1 MERSLVAAANYSR
14 TRECILSG
22 NNNKHRHEKATET
35 MMPHATMVAP
45 ACPCHLCLSVV
56 TCNSNREQE
65 FRIFA
70 KWKCVC
76 FAGQESKCTFWWVLS
91 VRCQLQLTCH
101 WPRGEWVCVSCVYP
115 GTTPNGHA
123 KKSCTRQIDYAAT
136 ETCAINLSAKGLPW
150 LALRHCK
157 SSEMLPSHECNWSQ
171 VQRWLNSIISLVKG
185 RKVLGGGRGSSR
197 FETLMAGSHAKCS
210 GASFCLQQNKVNLLR

>member
-1 MERSLVAAANYSR
+1 MRMPQKRWCHTQQWKHLPAA
-14 TRECILSG
+14 CQ
-22 NNNKHRHEKATET
+22 
-35 MMPHATMVAP
+35 
-45 ACPCHLCLSVV
+45 LCLSVV

-76 FAGQESKCTFWWVLS
+76 FAGQESKSTFWWVLS

-101 WPRGEWVCVSCVYP
+101 WPRGQWECVSCVYP

-150 LALRHCK
+150 LG
-157 SSEMLPSHECNWSQ
+157 LPCGAANQ
-171 VQRWLNSIISLVKG
+171 
-185 RKVLGGGRGSSR
+185 
-197 FETLMAGSHAKCS
+197 AKCCQVTNATEARYS
-210 GASFCLQQNKVNLLR
+210 AGLTQSFH

>member
-1 MERSLVAAANYSR
+1 MERSLVAANYSR

-22 NNNKHRHEKATET
+22 NNNKHRQEKATET
-35 MMPHATMVAP
+35 MIRNNGST
-45 ACPCHLCLSVV
+45 CLPLPLVPFC
-56 TCNSNREQE
+56 CN
-65 FRIFA
+65 
-70 KWKCVC
+70 
-76 FAGQESKCTFWWVLS
+76 
-91 VRCQLQLTCH
+91 LQLKQRTRVSNICQVEMCLLC
-101 WPRGEWVCVSCVYP
+101 WPGIKVHFLMSFVSEMPAAVDLPLTTTAVSVCIPPYP

-150 LALRHCK
+150 IALRRCK

-171 VQRWLNSIISLVKG
+171 VERWLNSIISLVKG